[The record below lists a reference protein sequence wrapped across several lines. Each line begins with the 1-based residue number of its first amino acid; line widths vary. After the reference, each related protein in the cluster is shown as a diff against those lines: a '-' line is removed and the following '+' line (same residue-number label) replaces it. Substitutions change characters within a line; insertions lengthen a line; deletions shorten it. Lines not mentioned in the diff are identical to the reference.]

1 MWVPRPK
8 RALLG
13 AGLFLVSCLLMLS
26 VLLQAGLAA
35 PLRQGSP
42 TVVATFTTATAV
54 PTPLAVPSTPVPT
67 LEAVSYPQ
75 MLAVYKEV
83 LETTKWVGAAF
94 LGILTLS
101 GLGALWL
108 FQHGLKGIGEVQAKA
123 NELNSQLESSRE
135 QSKNLGNK
143 WRKLSEEAE
152 SLRKGVEVIK
162 EQASSAQQKLRD
174 IEQTAPRLETLA
186 TIDTYAVRLLCSDK
200 QISRVAKRTL
210 IELSKDDDP
219 VVRRECVRVFGTMP
233 DYPECFVDLQ
243 DPLIISRL
251 QELVL
256 KDPER
261 GVQLEAKLTL
271 KKLGVDLENE

>member
-1 MWVPRPK
+1 M
-8 RALLG
+8 
-13 AGLFLVSCLLMLS
+13 S
-26 VLLQAGLAA
+26 
-35 PLRQGSP
+35 
-42 TVVATFTTATAV
+42 
-54 PTPLAVPSTPVPT
+54 LAVPSTPTPT

-83 LETTKWVGAAF
+83 LETTKWIMVAF

-135 QSKNLGNK
+135 RSKKLEKK
-143 WRKLSEEAE
+143 WSKLSEEAE
-152 SLRKGVEVIK
+152 SLRKEVEVVK

-186 TIDTYAVRLLCSDK
+186 SIDTYAVRLLSADRE
-200 QISRVAKRTL
+200 ISRVAKRTL
-210 IELSKDDDP
+210 IEFSKDKDP
-219 VVRRECVRVFGTMP
+219 VVRRECVRVFGMIP
-233 DYPECFVDLQ
+233 NYPECFVDLQ

-251 QELVL
+251 QQMAL

-261 GVQLEAKLTL
+261 GVKLEARLAL
-271 KKLGVDLENE
+271 KKLGVDLGEE